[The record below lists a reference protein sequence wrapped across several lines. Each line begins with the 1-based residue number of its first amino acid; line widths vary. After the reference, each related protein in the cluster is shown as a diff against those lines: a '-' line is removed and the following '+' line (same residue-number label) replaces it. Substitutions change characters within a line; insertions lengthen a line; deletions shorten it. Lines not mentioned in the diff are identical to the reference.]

1 MKKMTEFLLA
11 VILVLCSG
19 ICSAIAE
26 SDAASSAKATAE
38 EDEAWRQ
45 ITLTLDFADL
55 EYVSSAGLRVLLTAH
70 TTMLKKSG
78 MKLLHVNEEIMD
90 SLAVTGLA
98 NVLNIEK
105 E

>member
-1 MKKMTEFLLA
+1 MTIKKTLNGNSLTLKLEGYLDTVTSPELKQ
-11 VILVLCSG
+11 VLSETMDS
-19 ICSAIAE
+19 I
-26 SDAASSAKATAE
+26 D
-38 EDEAWRQ
+38 
-45 ITLTLDFADL
+45 TLTLDFADL

-70 TTMLKKSG
+70 TAMAKKGG

-98 NVLNIEK
+98 NVLNIAE

>member
-1 MKKMTEFLLA
+1 MTIKKNLNGNSLTLKLEGYLDTVTSPELKQ
-11 VILVLCSG
+11 VLSETMDS
-19 ICSAIAE
+19 I
-26 SDAASSAKATAE
+26 D
-38 EDEAWRQ
+38 
-45 ITLTLDFADL
+45 TLTLDFADL

-70 TTMLKKSG
+70 TAMAKKGG

-98 NVLNIEK
+98 NVLNIAE

>member
-1 MKKMTEFLLA
+1 MKIEKNLDGKDMTLKLEGYLDTTTSPELKQLLSETMDS
-11 VILVLCSG
+11 I
-19 ICSAIAE
+19 
-26 SDAASSAKATAE
+26 D
-38 EDEAWRQ
+38 
-45 ITLTLDFADL
+45 TLTLDFADL

-70 TTMLKKSG
+70 TAMAKKGG

-98 NVLNIEK
+98 NVLNIAE